1 MAAVD
6 KTLEER
12 GTVYG
17 DYAGGLKFRRAI
29 LDLIYARYDE
39 VHNDNMTD
47 EHKDYFVDLV
57 GKISRLAV
65 SPTHEDSWHDAAGY
79 SLLIEE
85 VIKDDSSR

>member
-1 MAAVD
+1 MAAVE

-17 DYAGGLKFRRAI
+17 DYAGGLKFRRAV
-29 LDLIYARYDE
+29 LDLIYARYGE

-47 EHKDYFVDLV
+47 EEKDYFVDLV

-65 SPTHEDSWHDAAGY
+65 SPTHEDSWLDVAGY
-79 SLLIEE
+79 SLLVKE
-85 VIKDDSSR
+85 VIKNGSSR